1 MTPSRRGGGPSEDP
15 AMHFR
20 RRGNSVQIVKTQPA
34 AEGGKAASR
43 PIGSANL
50 ATAEISEQAAAALT
64 PEETL
69 EVKGWITRHRA
80 VQTVKREIE
89 YRTLADTLGEVAG
102 WMRGADAKLLE
113 EHAADVQ
120 DALRRVRRALDRRVG
135 QGGPDQQ
142 EAGPGRAARTRPPGR
157 RRGARGGREDQ

>member
-1 MTPSRRGGGPSEDP
+1 
-15 AMHFR
+15 MHFR

-34 AEGGKAASR
+34 AEGGKAVSR

-50 ATAEISEQAAAALT
+50 ATGEISEQAAAALT

-69 EVKGWITRHRA
+69 EVKGWIARHQA

-102 WMRGADAKLLE
+102 WMRGADAKVLE
-113 EHAADVQ
+113 EHADDVQ
-120 DALRRVRRALDRRVG
+120 QALRRVRRELDRRVG
-135 QGGPDQQ
+135 QGGPDQ
-142 EAGPGRAARTRPPGR
+142 EAGPGQAAGTRPLR
-157 RRGARGGREDQ
+157 RRGGARGGPKDQELDQDRS

>member
-1 MTPSRRGGGPSEDP
+1 
-15 AMHFR
+15 MHFR
-20 RRGNSVQIVKTQPA
+20 RRGNNVQIVKTQPA
-34 AEGGKAASR
+34 AEGGKAVSR

-69 EVKGWITRHRA
+69 EVKGWIARHRA

-89 YRTLADTLGEVAG
+89 YRTLADILGKVAR

-113 EHAADVQ
+113 ELAADVR
-120 DALRRVRRALDRRVG
+120 DALRRARRELDRRG
-135 QGGPDQQ
+135 GEGGPDQQ
-142 EAGPGRAARTRPPGR
+142 EAGLGQAAGTRPPGR
-157 RRGARGGREDQ
+157 RGGVRGGREDQELDQDRD